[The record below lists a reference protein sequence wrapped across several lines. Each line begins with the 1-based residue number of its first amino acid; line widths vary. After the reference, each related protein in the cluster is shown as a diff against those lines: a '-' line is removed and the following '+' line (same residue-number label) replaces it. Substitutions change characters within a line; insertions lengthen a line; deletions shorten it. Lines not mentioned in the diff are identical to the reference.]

1 MNDGPIASDAMK
13 PGTKKGTPPIEAP
26 WAAASREVLEKLDVS
41 AEEGLSPEEAKR
53 RRKRYGPNRMRQKQS
68 QSVLRTFVNQFK
80 SIIVLILVGA
90 AAVSFA
96 LGQTVDGVAISVA
109 VLINTLIGFFMERRA
124 IQSMESLRRME
135 EITAKVIRQGNLQEL
150 PGTDLVP
157 GDIVIFEGGDLVSAD
172 LRLLEANK
180 TRANESALTGE
191 SVPVGKHIEPVDHDA
206 ALSDRR
212 NMLFK
217 GTAVTAGSGRGVVTH
232 TGMQTELGGIASLV
246 EEAEDEQTPLEKRLE
261 TLGRRLLWVTLGV
274 LAVVAAVGI
283 VRGKETYL
291 MVKTAVALAVAAI
304 PEGLPIVATVAMARG
319 MVRMARRNAL
329 VNRLAAVETLG
340 STTVICTD
348 KTGTL
353 TENRMTV
360 QRLALGDGD
369 YERRDRSDDSSAFFR
384 EGKAAEPDQSAV
396 LASLLEAS
404 VLCNN
409 ASLGHDDDAAVGDP
423 LEIALLEAGAAAGLD
438 RSSLIEQYP
447 EEREESFDPSVK
459 MMATFNRDQG
469 GYRVMVKGAPEA
481 VIEVSTR
488 IQIDSDVHDLTED
501 EKQQWNEKNLAL
513 AGQGLRLLAVATK
526 TTESVDAEPYEDLT
540 LLGLVA
546 MLDPPREE
554 IPDALARCR
563 KAGIRVV
570 MVTGDHTA
578 TAVSI
583 AHAVGLVDSK
593 ENEAIEGTRIKPP
606 DDLTDQDREHL
617 VQASVFSRVSPEQK
631 LNLIDLHQQAG
642 GIVAM
647 TGDGV
652 NDAPALK
659 KADIGVAM
667 GQRGTQVARDA
678 ADMILKDDAFLSIVV
693 AVEQGRIIFGN
704 IRRFVLY
711 LLSGNASE
719 ILVVF
724 LASLLNWPL
733 PILPLQ
739 ILFLNIIND
748 VFPALALGVGKG
760 SEDIM
765 NKSPRDP
772 QEPVLRRRDWWAIF
786 GYGGLIM
793 VPVTGAYWLAAGVLD
808 ASHEEAVTVSFLTL
822 AFGRLW
828 HIFNMRDTGSG
839 LVYNEV
845 TTNGY
850 VWAALL
856 FSSGLLVTSVYLP
869 GLSGVLSLSGPGPS
883 EWVVVAL
890 LSLVPPA
897 VGQILKSIRHTA
909 LNKAEG
915 NTLAP

>member
-1 MNDGPIASDAMK
+1 
-13 PGTKKGTPPIEAP
+13 
-26 WAAASREVLEKLDVS
+26 
-41 AEEGLSPEEAKR
+41 
-53 RRKRYGPNRMRQKQS
+53 
-68 QSVLRTFVNQFK
+68 
-80 SIIVLILVGA
+80 
-90 AAVSFA
+90 
-96 LGQTVDGVAISVA
+96 
-109 VLINTLIGFFMERRA
+109 
-124 IQSMESLRRME
+124 MESLRRME
-135 EITAKVIRQGNLQEL
+135 EITAKVIREGDLQEL
-150 PGTDLVP
+150 SATDLVP
-157 GDIVIFEGGDLVSAD
+157 GDIVTLEGGDLVSAD
-172 LRLLEANK
+172 LRLIEANK
-180 TRANESALTGE
+180 IRANESALTGE
-191 SVPVGKHIEPVDHDA
+191 SVPVGKHSDPVERDA
-206 ALSDRR
+206 ALSDRT

-217 GTAVTAGSGRGVVTH
+217 GTAVTAGSCRGVVTH

-261 TLGRRLLWVTLGV
+261 ALGRRLLWVTLGV

-283 VRGKETYL
+283 VRGKDMSL

-353 TENRMTV
+353 TENKMTA

-369 YERRDRSDDSSAFFR
+369 YEIRPASEDSSAFFHDD
-384 EGKAAEPDQSAV
+384 EAIEPAQTPA
-396 LASLLEAS
+396 LMALLEAS

-409 ASLGHDDDAAVGDP
+409 ASLARDDNGSAVGDP
-423 LEIALLEAGAAAGLD
+423 LEIALLEAGARAGLD
-438 RSSLIEQYP
+438 RESLIEKYP

-459 MMATFNRDQG
+459 MMATFHRDQDR
-469 GYRVMVKGAPEA
+469 YWVMVKGAPEA
-481 VIEVSTR
+481 VVEVATR
-488 IQIDSDVHDLTED
+488 IQIDSDVHDITED
-501 EKQQWNEKNLAL
+501 KKHQWDEKNLAL
-513 AGQGLRLLAVATK
+513 ARQGLRLLAVATK
-526 TTESVDAEPYEDLT
+526 TAESTDIKPYQDLT

-554 IPDALARCR
+554 IPEALARCR

-578 TAVSI
+578 TALSI
-583 AHAVGLVDSK
+583 AQAIGLVDSE

-606 DDLTDQDREHL
+606 EDLADQDRERL
-617 VQASVFSRVSPEQK
+617 TQASVFSRVSPEQK

-642 GIVAM
+642 DIVAM

-678 ADMILKDDAFLSIVV
+678 ADMVLKDDAFLSIVV
-693 AVEQGRIIFGN
+693 AIEQGRIIFGN
-704 IRRFVLY
+704 IRRFVVY

-765 NKSPRDP
+765 KAPPRDP
-772 QEPVLRRRDWWAIF
+772 QEPVLRNRDWWVIF
-786 GYGGLIM
+786 AYGGLIM
-793 VPVTGAYWLAAGVLD
+793 IPVTGAYWLAVALLNT
-808 ASHEEAVTVSFLTL
+808 SHEEAVTMSFLTL

-828 HIFNMRDTGSG
+828 HIFNMRDARSG
-839 LVYNEV
+839 MIRNEI
-845 TTNGY
+845 TTNLY
-850 VWAALL
+850 VWAALA
-856 FSSGLLVTSVYLP
+856 FCGVLLITAVYLP
-869 GLSGVLSLSGPGPS
+869 GLSTVLSLSAPRPSAWALAGVLSLFP
-883 EWVVVAL
+883 VVA
-890 LSLVPPA
+890 
-897 VGQILKSIRHTA
+897 GQAIKSVLQYHSNRSR
-909 LNKAEG
+909 E
-915 NTLAP
+915 